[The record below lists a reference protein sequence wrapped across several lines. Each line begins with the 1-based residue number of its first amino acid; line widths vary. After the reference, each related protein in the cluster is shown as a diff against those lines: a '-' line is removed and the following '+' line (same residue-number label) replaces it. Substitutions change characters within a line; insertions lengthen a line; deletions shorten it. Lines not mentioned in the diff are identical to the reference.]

1 MIMDKYSKSKNHNT
15 FNRANDINV
24 SKDFVSKMEK
34 LCLAAFLSGNIDA
47 YVVGMNTLS
56 KLDAQAN
63 LQSDLDGLKSGLAK
77 VVQKLG
83 DTDTE

>member
-24 SKDFVSKMEK
+24 SKEFVARMEK
-34 LCLAAFLSGNIDA
+34 LCLASFLSGNMDA
-47 YVVGMNTLS
+47 YVIGMNTLS

-63 LQSDLDGLKSGLAK
+63 LQADLDGLKSGLAK
-77 VVQKLG
+77 VVDALG
-83 DTDTE
+83 DTDVE